1 MFWHCDCN
9 HYIQIIITIMDKE
22 ISKDLV
28 KRKQYK
34 RWTTVALV
42 AGGLGIAVYFFN
54 NTLQSSINANKIRVA
69 TTERGSVENT
79 LTATGEV
86 IPAFEQIITAPIK
99 ASVKQVYFTV
109 GAKIQKGQPI
119 VELDKSLTMI
129 ELEKLKDQLA
139 LKQNSIEKLK
149 MDLNKKIFDSDIND
163 KVKQLNINRL
173 KAELEDTKR
182 LQKVGGR
189 TQEDI
194 TKAENALRI
203 AELEKSQLENE
214 LSYNK
219 KSVGANLKDYTL
231 QASIEGK
238 NLKELSH
245 KIKMADIVADRA
257 GVLTWVNDKIGTAV
271 NEGEMLAKLADLGS
285 FRVEGSC
292 SDVYAE
298 QLKIGL
304 PVIVRIND
312 QALRGMVV
320 QIKPAVSNGVIQF
333 AISLDDN
340 RSTLLRPNMKVE
352 VYVITQ
358 KVDNVV
364 RIANGPAF
372 NGKRKLPVFVLENS
386 KTARRR
392 EIETGL
398 SNFDFVEIKQGL
410 KPGEKV
416 IITDMSQYKHLDQIQ
431 IEP

>member
-1 MFWHCDCN
+1 
-9 HYIQIIITIMDKE
+9 MDKE
-22 ISKDLV
+22 ISKNLV
-28 KRKQYK
+28 KQKQYK
-34 RWTTVALV
+34 RWTTVALI
-42 AGGLGIAVYFFN
+42 AGGLGIAVYFLN

-69 TTERGSVENT
+69 TTEIGSVENT

-86 IPAFEQIITAPIK
+86 IPAFEQIITTPIK

-231 QASIEGK
+231 QASIEEK

-298 QLKIGL
+298 QLKVGL

-372 NGKRKLPVFVLENS
+372 NGKRKLPVFVLENG
-386 KTARRR
+386 KTAKRR

>member
-1 MFWHCDCN
+1 
-9 HYIQIIITIMDKE
+9 MDKE
-22 ISKDLV
+22 ISKNLV

-42 AGGLGIAVYFFN
+42 AGGLSMAVYFLN
-54 NTLQSSINANKIRVA
+54 NTLQSTIKANKIRIA
-69 TTERGSVENT
+69 TTELGDVENT

-86 IPAFEQIITAPIK
+86 IPAFEQIITTPIK

-189 TQEDI
+189 TQEDV
-194 TKAENALRI
+194 TKAENALKI

-214 LSYNK
+214 LGYNK

-231 QASIEGK
+231 QASIEEK
-238 NLKELSH
+238 NLQELKH

-340 RSTLLRPNMKVE
+340 RSALLRPNMKVE

-358 KVDNVV
+358 KVSHVI

-372 NGKRKLPVFVLENS
+372 NGKRILPVFVLENN

-392 EIETGL
+392 EVETGL

>member
-1 MFWHCDCN
+1 
-9 HYIQIIITIMDKE
+9 MDKE

-34 RWTTVALV
+34 RWTTVALL
-42 AGGLGIAVYFFN
+42 AGGLGIAVYFLN
-54 NTLQSSINANKIRVA
+54 NTLQSSIKANKIRIA
-69 TTERGSVENT
+69 TTEMGDVENT

-86 IPAFEQIITAPIK
+86 IPAFEQIITTPIK

-189 TQEDI
+189 TQEDV

-231 QASIEGK
+231 QASIEEK
-238 NLKELSH
+238 NLQELKH

-271 NEGEMLAKLADLGS
+271 NEGEMLAKLMLGCLCRTTQNRFTCHRKNQRPS
-285 FRVEGSC
+285 FERNGCANQTSC
-292 SDVYAE
+292 FE
-298 QLKIGL
+298 WRNTIC
-304 PVIVRIND
+304 D
-312 QALRGMVV
+312 QPR
-320 QIKPAVSNGVIQF
+320 
-333 AISLDDN
+333 
-340 RSTLLRPNMKVE
+340 
-352 VYVITQ
+352 
-358 KVDNVV
+358 
-364 RIANGPAF
+364 
-372 NGKRKLPVFVLENS
+372 
-386 KTARRR
+386 
-392 EIETGL
+392 
-398 SNFDFVEIKQGL
+398 
-410 KPGEKV
+410 
-416 IITDMSQYKHLDQIQ
+416 
-431 IEP
+431 

>member
-1 MFWHCDCN
+1 
-9 HYIQIIITIMDKE
+9 MDKE
-22 ISKDLV
+22 ISKNLV
-28 KRKQYK
+28 KQKQYK
-34 RWTTVALV
+34 RWTTVALI
-42 AGGLGIAVYFFN
+42 AGGLGIAVYFLN

-69 TTERGSVENT
+69 TTEIGSVENT

-86 IPAFEQIITAPIK
+86 IPAFEQSITSPIKASIKKVFFRTPIK

-231 QASIEGK
+231 QASIEEK

-298 QLKIGL
+298 QLKVGL

-320 QIKPAVSNGVIQF
+320 QIKPSVSNGVIQF

-364 RIANGPAF
+364 RIANGSAF
-372 NGKRKLPVFVLENS
+372 NGKRKLPVFVLENG
-386 KTARRR
+386 KTAKRR